1 MATFTLSQMFALA
14 VLQVAFHAA
23 AAAGQQGGGNL
34 GANPGVGNG
43 LVLGGGWM
51 TGRST
56 YYGAPERIAKAYD
69 PSRCGAS
76 PTQLAMAGPVLL
88 CTGLA
93 YASVKTDAPRLT
105 LKHPMGVCDCRGD
118 GSFGI
123 LSYGSCGYTNSD
135 ASIPFANDAVAASAD
150 ANPDYPGSCGRCYEV
165 RCKPGLVLGG
175 CRTRVIAGLQNVSGS
190 WESYRRQ
197 QGSQAALTHIHRVSS
212 ACCSLHD
219 VGSPP
224 LHMRVLLAVSADR
237 GCGC

>member
-1 MATFTLSQMFALA
+1 MDDWQEY
-14 VLQVAFHAA
+14 VLWCPRAHSESIRPFQVRC
-23 AAAGQQGGGNL
+23 Q
-34 GANPGVGNG
+34 PDPVGH
-43 LVLGGGWM
+43 
-51 TGRST
+51 GRSSAT
-56 YYGAPERIAKAYD
+56 VTV
-69 PSRCGAS
+69 C
-76 PTQLAMAGPVLL
+76 TV

-165 RCKPGLVLGG
+165 RCKPGLVVGG

-224 LHMRVLLAVSADR
+224 LHRRVLAVSADR
-237 GCGC
+237 VCGC